1 MLTVP
6 IAVQMQRLPVLPF
19 AKLNADDTMLVIC
32 DMINGFAEHGAL
44 ASPRVAACIPGI
56 AELLTACKNTNIP
69 AVAFADS
76 HPENAAEFLRYP
88 PHCIIGTDECN
99 IVPELA
105 AIGGYITIPKN
116 STNGMLTEAFQ
127 AFLQANSNRHTVL
140 LSGCCTDICVMQFAL
155 TLKAYGD
162 QNHHPYRILLPAS
175 LTDTFDGEGHDAET
189 FRLLAL
195 QFMAQAGIDITKE
208 VFYGA

>member
-1 MLTVP
+1 MLT
-6 IAVQMQRLPVLPF
+6 ASLAAQMQELPVLPF
-19 AKLNADDTMLVIC
+19 AELDADDTILIIC
-32 DMINGFAEHGAL
+32 DMIKGFAEHGAL
-44 ASPRVAACIPGI
+44 ASPRVAACVPGI
-56 AELLTACKNTNIP
+56 AKLLSACKKVKIP

-88 PHCIIGTDECN
+88 PHCIIGTDECE
-99 IVPELA
+99 IVPKLA

-127 AFLQANSNRHTVL
+127 AYLQANSHRHTVL

-162 QNHHPYRILLPAS
+162 QNHHPYRILLPAA
-175 LTDTFDGEGHDAET
+175 LTDTFDAEGHDAET

-195 QFMAQAGIDITKE
+195 QLMAQAGIDITKE
-208 VFYGA
+208 VSYGA